1 MVLKRLNDFEY
12 FFAQSCS
19 QDNVVETDPCN
30 RVVESSAEKPS
41 VESELQ
47 PIFPESLLV
56 QFEVQD
62 TGIGIRKEKL
72 QDMFNPFT
80 QADAST
86 SRLYGGTGLGLCIV
100 QRYVGFFSISFVTFR
115 HSVALKLWS
124 CFLMH
129 ENLALM

>member
-1 MVLKRLNDFEY
+1 LSIIFSKVAHSTMWLK
-12 FFAQSCS
+12 
-19 QDNVVETDPCN
+19 TDPCN
-30 RVVESSAEKPS
+30 RVVESFAEKPS
-41 VESELQ
+41 AENELQ

-100 QRYVGFFSISFVTFR
+100 QRYVCFSSIFFFHLQACCSTDIVVIVFD
-115 HSVALKLWS
+115 A
-124 CFLMH
+124 
-129 ENLALM
+129 